1 MKTLIKTRQNVARE
15 TSQMRH
21 FLIIIISLIFMTC
34 INTDSN
40 AAYTLN
46 GIENFPDSYKPYL
59 EVLKSKHPDWN
70 FTALYTE
77 LDWNYVI
84 DNENIFG
91 KNLVPKSYT
100 DEWKNTKTGEYNVEV
115 DSRMG

>member
-1 MKTLIKTRQNVARE
+1 MHINRNKK
-15 TSQMRH
+15 
-21 FLIIIISLIFMTC
+21 IIYISIILVIITVMFIFFNFVLKKEVTA
-34 INTDSN
+34 SS
-40 AAYTLN
+40 N
-46 GIENFPDSYKPYL
+46 GIDNFPDSYKPYL

-100 DEWKNTKTGEYNVEV
+100 DEWKNTNPGEYNVEV